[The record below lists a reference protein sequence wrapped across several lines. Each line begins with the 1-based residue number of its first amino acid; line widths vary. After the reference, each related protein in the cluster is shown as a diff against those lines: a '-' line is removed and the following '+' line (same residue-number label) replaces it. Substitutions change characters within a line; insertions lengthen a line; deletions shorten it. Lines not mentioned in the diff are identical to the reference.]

1 MDEYILIVGGA
12 GYIGS
17 HVNLELNRRGYKTLV
32 YDNFS
37 RDHKEHVLF
46 GELVEGDLNNPADI

>member
-17 HVNLELNRRGYKTLV
+17 HINLELNRRGYKTLV
-32 YDNFS
+32 FDNLS
-37 RDHKEHVLF
+37 HGHDGWLRCARND
-46 GELVEGDLNNPADI
+46 GID